1 MTKLKLNDEVIAH
14 IVKLIQLG
22 LLQGLDVVDYFRQ
35 IELVSEEGESF
46 LKLDEEYL
54 ERHELEISEML
65 EKIEKI
71 PYETPEDLPVIKVK
85 DEDE

>member
-1 MTKLKLNDEVIAH
+1 MTKLKLNDAVIAH

-35 IELVSEEGESF
+35 IELVIEEGESF

-71 PYETPEDLPVIKVK
+71 DFELPDDLPTIKS
-85 DEDE
+85 EDTE